1 MNYDAKVVSNGKIGK
16 NNNRSNLGLM
26 TSRFSGFSG
35 FSGFSPSSIKV
46 RFPIAMIE
54 LHVLINVFMN
64 VVGQKLFTLVGTF

>member
-16 NNNRSNLGLM
+16 NNNRSNLGLIK
-26 TSRFSGFSG
+26 SR

-64 VVGQKLFTLVGTF
+64 VVGQKLFTLVGTS